1 MYDERRGYDMATSEI
16 LVGGLIVALT
26 LLSVAVSVLRLAQ
39 ANPLQ
44 QLRGL
49 LGLAAVVGM
58 VILVVAVALIFH
70 NVQSKLGP
78 ANAPNAGFPTQS
90 TFPTFSGDFAT
101 PTIPT
106 LVR

>member
-1 MYDERRGYDMATSEI
+1 MTTSEI
-16 LVGGLIVALT
+16 VIGGLIVVLT
-26 LLSVAVSVLRLAQ
+26 LLSVAISILRLAQ

-49 LGLAAVVGM
+49 LGLVAVVGM
-58 VILVVAVALIFH
+58 VVLVVTVAVIFH

-78 ANAPNAGFPTQS
+78 NSAPNAGFPTQS
-90 TFPTFSGDFAT
+90 TDPPFSGDFAT
-101 PTIPT
+101 PSIPP